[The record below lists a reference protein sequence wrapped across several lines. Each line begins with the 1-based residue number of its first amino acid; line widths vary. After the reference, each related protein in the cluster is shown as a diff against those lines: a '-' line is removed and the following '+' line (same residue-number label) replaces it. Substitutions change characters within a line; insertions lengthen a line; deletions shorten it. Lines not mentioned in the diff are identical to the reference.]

1 VAKEVTRQRLYI
13 DMMEEVL
20 GSSSKVLVDVKGG
33 NNMMYLPLDKIMQ
46 RSGQQGTMTLPN
58 ANDLNQLRQTLGQ
71 QSSNN
76 STVNSARDRFSND
89 RYNNSG
95 R

>member
-1 VAKEVTRQRLYI
+1 
-13 DMMEEVL
+13 MMEEVL

-33 NNMMYLPLDKIMQ
+33 NNMMYLPLDKMMQ
-46 RSGQQGTMTLPN
+46 RSGQQGATTLPN

-71 QSSNN
+71 QSRNN